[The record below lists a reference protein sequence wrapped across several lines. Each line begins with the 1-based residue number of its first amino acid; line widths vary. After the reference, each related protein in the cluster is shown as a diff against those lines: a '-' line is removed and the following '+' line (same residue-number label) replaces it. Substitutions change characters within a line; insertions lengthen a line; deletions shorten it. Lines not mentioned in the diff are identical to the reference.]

1 MWQTYDR
8 VHRNQIGSGS
18 GIYSAPIS
26 NKFQW
31 RFQSIQAS
39 PHYVNVCVINRKS
52 YPDLTSLNSL
62 SVRKLLDLSCPYFAC
77 ICLPFLSLLCL
88 HLLTLAFT
96 LLGLTG
102 PSWALLDTGPTGP
115 YFTASLKLGY
125 NYFHRQTWAQSK
137 RVENHIWRPG
147 SVESKIFVEGNSTF

>member
-115 YFTASLKLGY
+115 YSALLGL
-125 NYFHRQTWAQSK
+125 TWPYGLTGPYWILGLLGQLGLT
-137 RVENHIWRPG
+137 RPYSALLG
-147 SVESKIFVEGNSTF
+147 LTRPY